1 MNELM
6 ANELH
11 DIKHEKKT
19 FSFTNHPPTP
29 HYYFSHQFLIYFGNT
44 QTFHGNYD
52 GNDHGAGNEA
62 REWA

>member
-1 MNELM
+1 M

-11 DIKHEKKT
+11 DIKHET
-19 FSFTNHPPTP
+19 FSLTP
-29 HYYFSHQFLIYFGNT
+29 LRIIIIFRIRFWFISET

-62 REWA
+62 NEWA